1 MLTFGTGFLNSV
13 INKLPVELHIP
24 GYQFCGPG
32 TKLKGRIA
40 RGDPGINP
48 LDAAC
53 KEHDI
58 AYSQSDELEE
68 RHRADKIL
76 ADKAWQRVKKSSSFK
91 EKLAGLTI
99 TAAMKAKTKLGM
111 GTKKKTCRGAG
122 IKKKRV
128 RRGKGVSF
136 SEVIRK
142 ARTAAHPIKN
152 IQDAIKVAIGA
163 AKGAI
168 KNKNILLPP
177 RIIPVPKS
185 GGFLPLIPLFAGLSA
200 LGALAG
206 GTAGVAKAVNDASTA
221 KQQLKEA
228 ERHNKT
234 MEAVALRGRGLYLK
248 PYKRGLGLYLKPP
261 KNYRGGR

>member
-1 MLTFGTGFLNSV
+1 MLTYGGTGFLNSV

-24 GYQFCGPG
+24 GYQYCGPG
-32 TKLKGRIA
+32 THLNERLA

-53 KEHDI
+53 REHDI
-58 AYSQSDELEE
+58 AYSRSNELKV
-68 RHRADKIL
+68 RHKADKAL
-76 ADKAWQRVKKSSSFK
+76 AEKAWQRVKNSSSLK

-111 GTKKKTCRGAG
+111 GIKNKKKKI
-122 IKKKRV
+122 IKAF
-128 RRGKGVSF
+128 RGKGVSF
-136 SEVIRK
+136 NEVIKK
-142 ARTAAHPIKN
+142 ARVAARPIKN
-152 IQDAIKVAIGA
+152 INEAIKIAMQA
-163 AKGAI
+163 AKLAI

-206 GTAGVAKAVNDASTA
+206 GTAGVVKAVNDASAA
-221 KQQLKEA
+221 KEQLKEA

-234 MEAVALRGRGLYLK
+234 MEAVALRGQGLYLK
-248 PYKRGLGLYLKPP
+248 PYKRGFGLFLKP